1 MTYNLNGAYS
11 QKMKRLT
18 VSSTKKLFYAL
29 NLLGADIDIEKSK
42 TLVVHEVVLNN
53 GEKLSCGNRYQ
64 CRKLLQTL
72 DDKFDLG
79 IDVGKSSL
87 LGAIY
92 NVYFKQDVFEKLCQK
107 PLAVEVEEV
116 EEVIEDIIEP
126 TLVVV
131 EEDTPEES
139 PEPEQ
144 PLVEDINWSLISVPT
159 YGKKNLVELAQR
171 FGVTLNMSMK
181 YKDMIEAFKQ
191 EVAEN

>member
-42 TLVVHEVVLNN
+42 TLVVHEVVLNS

-79 IDVGKSSL
+79 INVERSSL

-92 NVYFKQDVFEKLCQK
+92 NVYFNQDVFEKLYQK
-107 PLAVEVEEV
+107 PPAIEDKV
-116 EEVIEDIIEP
+116 EEVIEDTTEP
-126 TLVVV
+126 ALVVV
-131 EEDTPEES
+131 EDATPEES

-144 PLVEDINWSLISVPT
+144 ALVEDINWSLISVPT

-191 EVAEN
+191 EVAES